1 MINLNMFLM
10 VSSILFSIGLAGV
23 VINRRN
29 LVVLL
34 MCIELLL
41 LAVNTNFIV
50 FSRVFQNIDGQIF
63 VFFILTVAAAE
74 TAVGLAILML
84 LYRKR
89 GTIEIDKMDLLKG

>member
-1 MINLNMFLM
+1 MLNLNMFLLL
-10 VSSILFSIGLAGV
+10 SSILFSIGLAGI
-23 VINRRN
+23 VINRHN

-34 MCIELLL
+34 MCVELLL
-41 LAVNTNFIV
+41 LAVNTNFIA
-50 FSRVFQNIDGQIF
+50 FSHYLHHIEGQIF

-89 GTIEIDKMDLLKG
+89 GTIEIDKMDMLKG

>member
-1 MINLNMFLM
+1 MISLNAFLII
-10 VSSILFSIGLAGV
+10 SHLLFGISVAGII
-23 VINRRN
+23 INRRN

-41 LAVNTNFIV
+41 LAVNTNFIA
-50 FSRVFQNIDGQIF
+50 FSHYLHNLDGQIF
-63 VFFILTVAAAE
+63 VFFILAVAAAE
-74 TAVGLAILML
+74 TAVGLAILMV

>member
-10 VSSILFSIGLAGV
+10 LSSLLFAIGLAGI
-23 VINRRN
+23 VINRHN

-34 MCIELLL
+34 MCVELLL
-41 LAVNTNFIV
+41 LAVNTNFIA
-50 FSRVFQNIDGQIF
+50 FSHYLHNINGQIF
-63 VFFILTVAAAE
+63 VFFILTVAASE